1 MRNLFRTKLAPFVVV
16 AALALVGGT
25 AVALGAHGRS
35 QKPAVAPAQ
44 AAAHGARGAQV
55 RLAAATVKKTTVKK
69 AKAAHVVAQQSDP
82 TSTDEQDNEVEGQD
96 DNEVDQPEADDD
108 DQGEV
113 EQDDQGDNN
122 DDQGDNND
130 DQGESDSGGS
140 DD

>member
-1 MRNLFRTKLAPFVVV
+1 MRNLFRTKLAAFVVV
-16 AALALVGGT
+16 AALALIGGT
-25 AVALGAHGRS
+25 AMALGAHGRS

-55 RLAAATVKKTTVKK
+55 RLAAAT
-69 AKAAHVVAQQSDP
+69 KAAHVVAQQSDP
-82 TSTDEQDNEVEGQD
+82 TSADEQDNEVEDQD
-96 DNEVDQPEADDD
+96 ENEVDQPEANDD

-130 DQGESDSGGS
+130 DQGESDGGGG
-140 DD
+140 DN

>member
-1 MRNLFRTKLAPFVVV
+1 MRNLFRTKLALFLLV
-16 AALALVGGT
+16 AALALLGGT
-25 AVALGAHGRS
+25 AAALGAHGRS

-55 RLAAATVKKTTVKK
+55 RLAAATVKK
-69 AKAAHVVAQQSDP
+69 AKTAHVVAQQSDP
-82 TSTDEQDNEVEGQD
+82 TSTDEQENEVEGQD
-96 DNEVDQPEADDD
+96 DNEVDQPDANDD

-130 DQGESDSGGS
+130 DQGESDSGG

>member
-1 MRNLFRTKLAPFVVV
+1 MRNLFRTKLALFVLVV
-16 AALALVGGT
+16 ALALLGGT
-25 AVALGAHGRS
+25 AAALGAHARS
-35 QKPAVAPAQ
+35 HQPAVAPAAQ
-44 AAAHGARGAQV
+44 RAGHTAGAASL
-55 RLAAATVKKTTVKK
+55 RLTAAKVTK
-69 AKAAHVVAQQSDP
+69 AKTAHVVAQQSDP
-82 TSTDEQDNEVEGQD
+82 ISTDEQENEVEDQD

-130 DQGESDSGGS
+130 DQGESDGGGG